1 MPNIPLGVGDWGSA
15 TQDVQRLKLHNM
27 YVVPNPTTVDGLSR
41 VSRPTLTAQTTVGSG
56 SISKIFQQNN
66 IFNGDLL
73 VVSGTTLYRTTTP
86 GFVSTSLGSLPG
98 TDIPSF
104 AGIEGKVFVV
114 RNGILYYTTGGAL
127 ATIAMPG
134 GEVVQA
140 IATINSYVI
149 ISVKDT
155 QKFFWLE
162 PGSVVVNALNFASA
176 ERSPDAVI
184 DVQVV
189 GDEVWFLGATGPE
202 VWAPTGDLTAP
213 FQRVS
218 GRIYK
223 EGCFSKD
230 TVASTSIN
238 GLPALLWVT
247 DNKAVVKSQGAPQK
261 VSNEAVEEI
270 LKTSDALS
278 QWSFRY
284 NRHDFYVISSPLFT
298 LVYDITS
305 DLWSRWDTYLLP
317 YWVAQSGAQVN
328 STVYCG
334 NVSSN
339 KLYKLDE
346 GVSDDGLQV
355 IREVAGFIG
364 NYAKPIPCSEVV
376 VYVNSGWSPSYIV
389 EPFLE
394 LRWSDDL
401 GATWSDYVAE
411 SLGQRGDFQR
421 SVSFRSL
428 GLINDPGRVFEFR
441 MSSFVRIRIDYVMMN
456 ERL

>member
-41 VSRPTLTAQTTVGSG
+41 VSRPTLTAQTTIGSG

-66 IFNGDLL
+66 VFNGDLL
-73 VVSGTTLYRTTTP
+73 IVSGTTLYRTTTP
-86 GFVSTSLGSLPG
+86 GLVSTSLGTLSG

-104 AGIEGKVFVV
+104 AAIEGKVFVV
-114 RNGILYYTTGGAL
+114 RNGALYYTTGGAL
-127 ATIAMPG
+127 AAIAMPG
-134 GEVVQA
+134 AEIVQS

-176 ERSPDAVI
+176 ERIPDAIVDTQVI
-184 DVQVV
+184 
-189 GDEVWFLGATGPE
+189 GDEVWFLGASGPE
-202 VWAPTGDLTAP
+202 VWAPTGDVSPP
-213 FQRVS
+213 FQRVT

-230 TVASTSIN
+230 TVASTSIA

-261 VSNEAVEEI
+261 VSNEAVEEL
-270 LKTSDALS
+270 LKTSDTLS

-284 NRHDFYVISSPLFT
+284 NRHDFYVLSSPLFT

-305 DLWSRWDTYLLP
+305 DLWARWDTYLLP
-317 YWVAQSGAQVN
+317 YWVVQAGAQVN

-334 NVSSN
+334 NVASN
-339 KLYKLDE
+339 QLYKLDE
-346 GVSDDGLQV
+346 GVSDNGLQV
-355 IREVAGFIG
+355 LREISGFVG
-364 NYAKPIPCSEVV
+364 NYAKPVSCSEVV
-376 VYVNSGWSPSYIV
+376 AYVNSGWSPSYDI

-401 GATWSDYVAE
+401 GATWSDYVSA
-411 SLGQRGDFQR
+411 SLGNRGDFQR

-428 GLINDPGRVFEFR
+428 GLITDPGRVFEFR
-441 MSSFVRIRIDYVMMN
+441 ISDLVRIRIDYVMMN